1 MRKYLK
7 SVSQLK
13 RAELTIPIGSQ
24 TFSKSR
30 TQYPVGISPLYATKG
45 KGAYI
50 WDLDGNKYIDLV
62 NSLAAITLGYRDK
75 KLESAVRKQLKSGV
89 ILSLPSVLEAEVAE
103 MLVELVP
110 SAEMVRFSK
119 NGSDATAAAIRL
131 ARAYTGR
138 DHIIMCGYHGWHDWY
153 VGSTSRNKGIP
164 SATSELTHTFEF
176 NNIDSLRKLCDS
188 YKGQVAAVIM
198 EPMNSAY
205 PLPNFLSQVKKLT
218 AKIGAI
224 LIFDEVIT
232 GFRFSSGGAQQLFN
246 VTPDLST
253 FGKGIANGF
262 PLSAVVG
269 KKEIMLE
276 MENVF
281 LSGTFGGEM
290 LSLAAAKYV
299 LNKHLNE
306 NICGDLKNKGELL
319 EMKVNE
325 AINQNNLNDVV
336 SLSGHPTWK
345 FINWQATEEYSQA
358 ELKTY
363 FLQEVFQEGVL
374 VLNSHNISQAHTD
387 KIINR
392 ISNSYF
398 RVFEKI
404 NKVLKKGILREE
416 LKVEPLVP
424 LFKVR

>member
-62 NSLAAITLGYRDK
+62 NSLAAITLGYGDK
-75 KLESAVRKQLKSGV
+75 KLDSAVRKQLNSGV

-103 MLVELVP
+103 MIVELVP

-205 PLPNFLSQVKKLT
+205 PLPNFLSQVKELT
-218 AKIGAI
+218 TKIGAI

-269 KKEIMLE
+269 KREIMLE

-281 LSGTFGGEM
+281 LSGTFGGEL

-299 LNKHLNE
+299 LGKHLNE
-306 NICGDLKNKGELL
+306 NICDDLKNKGELL
-319 EMKVNE
+319 ESKVNE
-325 AINQNNLNDVV
+325 AINQNNLKDII

-345 FINWQATEEYSQA
+345 FINWHATEEYSQA

-363 FLQEVFQEGVL
+363 FLQEIFQEGVL

-387 KIINR
+387 KVIKR

-398 RVFEKI
+398 HVFEKI
-404 NKVLKKGILREE
+404 NQVLKKGILREE

>member
-62 NSLAAITLGYRDK
+62 NSLAAITLGYGDK
-75 KLESAVRKQLKSGV
+75 KLDSAVRKQLNSGV

-103 MLVELVP
+103 MIVELVP

-205 PLPNFLSQVKKLT
+205 PLPNFLSQVKELT

-269 KKEIMLE
+269 KREIMLE

-281 LSGTFGGEM
+281 LSGTFGGEL
-290 LSLAAAKYV
+290 LSLTAAKYV
-299 LNKHLNE
+299 LGKHLNE
-306 NICGDLKNKGELL
+306 NICDDLKNKGELL
-319 EMKVNE
+319 ESKVNE
-325 AINQNNLNDVV
+325 AINQNNLKDII

-345 FINWQATEEYSQA
+345 FINWYATEEYSQA

-363 FLQEVFQEGVL
+363 FLQEIFQEGVL

-387 KIINR
+387 KVIKR

-398 RVFEKI
+398 HVFEKI
-404 NKVLKKGILREE
+404 NQVLKKGILREE

>member
-62 NSLAAITLGYRDK
+62 NSLAAITLGYGDK
-75 KLESAVRKQLKSGV
+75 KLDSAVRKQLNSGV

-103 MLVELVP
+103 MIVELVP

-188 YKGQVAAVIM
+188 YEGQVAAVIM

-205 PLPNFLSQVKKLT
+205 PLPNFLSQVKELT

-269 KKEIMLE
+269 KREIMLE

-281 LSGTFGGEM
+281 LSGTFGGEL

-299 LNKHLNE
+299 LGKHLNE
-306 NICGDLKNKGELL
+306 NICDDLKNKGELL
-319 EMKVNE
+319 ESKVNE
-325 AINQNNLNDVV
+325 AINQNNLKDII

-345 FINWQATEEYSQA
+345 FINWYATEEYSQA

-363 FLQEVFQEGVL
+363 FLQEIFQEGVL

-387 KIINR
+387 KVIKR

-398 RVFEKI
+398 HVFEKI
-404 NKVLKKGILREE
+404 NQVLKKGILREE

>member
-62 NSLAAITLGYRDK
+62 NSLAAITLGYGDK
-75 KLESAVRKQLKSGV
+75 KLDSAVRKQLNSGV

-103 MLVELVP
+103 MIVELVP

-205 PLPNFLSQVKKLT
+205 PLPNFLSQVKELT

-269 KKEIMLE
+269 KREIMLE

-281 LSGTFGGEM
+281 LSGTFGGEL
-290 LSLAAAKYV
+290 LSLTAAKYV
-299 LNKHLNE
+299 LGKHLNE
-306 NICGDLKNKGELL
+306 NICDDLKNKGELL
-319 EMKVNE
+319 ESKVNE
-325 AINQNNLNDVV
+325 AINQNNLKDII

-345 FINWQATEEYSQA
+345 FINWHATEEYSQA

-363 FLQEVFQEGVL
+363 FLQEIFQEGVL

-387 KIINR
+387 KVIKR

-398 RVFEKI
+398 HVFEKI
-404 NKVLKKGILREE
+404 NQVLKKGILREE

>member
-1 MRKYLK
+1 MRKYIK

-13 RAELTIPIGSQ
+13 RAELTIPLGSQ

-62 NSLAAITLGYRDK
+62 NSLAAITLGYGDK
-75 KLESAVRKQLKSGV
+75 KLDSAVRKQLNSGV
-89 ILSLPSVLEAEVAE
+89 ILSLPSMLEAEVAE
-103 MLVELVP
+103 MIVELVP

-205 PLPNFLSQVKKLT
+205 PLPNFLSQVKELT
-218 AKIGAI
+218 AKIGAV

-281 LSGTFGGEM
+281 LSGTFGGEL

-299 LNKHLNE
+299 LGKHLNE
-306 NICGDLKNKGELL
+306 NICNDLKNKGELL
-319 EMKVNE
+319 ELKVNE
-325 AINQNNLNDVV
+325 AINQNNLKNII

-345 FINWQATEEYSQA
+345 FINWHATEEYSQA

-363 FLQEVFQEGVL
+363 FLQEIFQEGVL

-387 KIINR
+387 KIIKR

-404 NKVLKKGILREE
+404 NQVLKKGILREE

>member
-1 MRKYLK
+1 
-7 SVSQLK
+7 
-13 RAELTIPIGSQ
+13 
-24 TFSKSR
+24 
-30 TQYPVGISPLYATKG
+30 
-45 KGAYI
+45 
-50 WDLDGNKYIDLV
+50 
-62 NSLAAITLGYRDK
+62 
-75 KLESAVRKQLKSGV
+75 
-89 ILSLPSVLEAEVAE
+89 
-103 MLVELVP
+103 
-110 SAEMVRFSK
+110 
-119 NGSDATAAAIRL
+119 
-131 ARAYTGR
+131 
-138 DHIIMCGYHGWHDWY
+138 
-153 VGSTSRNKGIP
+153 
-164 SATSELTHTFEF
+164 
-176 NNIDSLRKLCDS
+176 
-188 YKGQVAAVIM
+188 M

-205 PLPNFLSQVKKLT
+205 PLPNFLSQVKELT
-218 AKIGAI
+218 TKIGAI

-269 KKEIMLE
+269 KREIMLE

-281 LSGTFGGEM
+281 LSGTFGGEL

-299 LNKHLNE
+299 LGKHLNE
-306 NICGDLKNKGELL
+306 NICDDLKNKGELL
-319 EMKVNE
+319 ESKVNE
-325 AINQNNLNDVV
+325 AINQNNLKDII

-345 FINWQATEEYSQA
+345 FINWHATEEYSQA

-363 FLQEVFQEGVL
+363 FLQEIFQEGVL

-387 KIINR
+387 KVIKR

-398 RVFEKI
+398 HVFEKI
-404 NKVLKKGILREE
+404 NQVLKKGILREE

>member
-164 SATSELTHTFEF
+164 SATTELTHIFEF
-176 NNIDSLRKLCDS
+176 NNIDSLSKLCDLFE
-188 YKGQVAAVIM
+188 GQVAAVIM

-205 PLPNFLSQVKKLT
+205 PLPNFLSQVKALT
-218 AKIGAI
+218 RKIGAV

-232 GFRFSSGGAQQLFN
+232 GFRFSRGGAQQLFN

-345 FINWQATEEYSQA
+345 FINWHATEEYSQA

-416 LKVEPLVP
+416 LKAEPLVP